1 MMTTRRRI
9 TLVAATIGA
18 TVGLMVLALPLIP
31 PLDAHIDSAVLS
43 EMGMLPEVPV
53 PPRIHYG
60 AIAYAPT
67 GEWGKSRNYF
77 TLAKAEEVALD
88 QCGLDTC
95 KVLINFKRCGAVA
108 YDGSTYHGGSGLT
121 LSDAMADAINRL
133 GAGRIVNWL
142 CNGL

>member
-1 MMTTRRRI
+1 MTTGRRI
-9 TLVAATIGA
+9 ALAAATVGA
-18 TVGLMVLALPLIP
+18 TVLLMVLALPLIP
-31 PLDAHIDSAVLS
+31 QLDAHIDSAVLS
-43 EMGMLPEVPV
+43 EMGMVPEVPV

-60 AIAYAPT
+60 SIAYAPT
-67 GEWGKSRNYF
+67 GEWGKSRNYL
-77 TLAKAEEVALD
+77 TLAKAEQVALD

-95 KVLINFKRCGAVA
+95 KVLISFKRCGAVA

-121 LSDAMADAINRL
+121 LSEAMSDAINRL